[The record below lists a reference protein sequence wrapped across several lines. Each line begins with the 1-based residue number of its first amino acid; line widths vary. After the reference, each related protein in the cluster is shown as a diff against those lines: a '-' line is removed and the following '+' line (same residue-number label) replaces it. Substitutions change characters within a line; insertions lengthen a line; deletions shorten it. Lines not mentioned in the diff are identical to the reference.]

1 MEKYSQLPER
11 TVPSSGRVK
20 VHACKL
26 YVTRTWTRSSKKF
39 CPLVWS
45 DDDVSASLSEEG
57 EKGWEMFW
65 FALPLEAALMSRG
78 ITGRTHTASLEN
90 IGGQERVGPLHT
102 GRAASWYR
110 RQLHD
115 PHNVLQKWLSSLSSW
130 ALHNLPLLP
139 RQWQGL
145 RILHLIQLEKLLP
158 LRHHWSKKNPQS
170 LNQESSQRAGVWA
183 FQSVQPE
190 IQPSTSRHL
199 CALALHLVQIGLVLL
214 SWLCIKYYGWTMFAV
229 ISDRTEHF

>member
-11 TVPSSGRVK
+11 TVPSSGRVE

-90 IGGQERVGPLHT
+90 IGGQERVGPLQT

-115 PHNVLQKWLSSLSSW
+115 PHNVLQKWLSSLRSW
-130 ALHNLPLLP
+130 ALHSLPLLP

-158 LRHHWSKKNPQS
+158 LRHHWSKKKSPI
-170 LNQESSQRAGVWA
+170 
-183 FQSVQPE
+183 P
-190 IQPSTSRHL
+190 
-199 CALALHLVQIGLVLL
+199 
-214 SWLCIKYYGWTMFAV
+214 
-229 ISDRTEHF
+229 